1 MQEKFKCSSLI
12 VFSGFWSMLGKEIS
26 EAHTKQFIFRWML
39 EVCVH
44 LCVKQSMCTHVEIMQ
59 AKALSL
65 SLLSLFASV
74 YGHNLLCVC
83 VQSHAQW
90 PHLLSLS
97 SDVYLEQCSSE
108 IKGQKQRVV
117 CSFISAPSDGGWQFL
132 QLTPPDAFTAV
143 GMCAVYAYVCVC
155 SPSPWTSCST
165 WSFRQWYSFCS
176 LLWAIH

>member
-1 MQEKFKCSSLI
+1 
-12 VFSGFWSMLGKEIS
+12 MLGKEIS
-26 EAHTKQFIFRWML
+26 EAHTKQLIFRWML

-65 SLLSLFASV
+65 SPFCSCFASV

-108 IKGQKQRVV
+108 IKGQKRRVV

-143 GMCAVYAYVCVC
+143 GMCAVYVYVCVC
-155 SPSPWTSCST
+155 V
-165 WSFRQWYSFCS
+165 FS
-176 LLWAIH
+176 LTLDLLLYLIFPTAIFFSQLTVSHPLAPLALQ